1 MIIMITI
8 IINLKRSYGT
18 GKIWSNDKV
27 NLGHSAHSGGD
38 GLWSSLIAALSATTT
53 ARPNNTMCWLLYAC
67 SWSPLC
73 PLCRGLTLNSTVV
86 QQSEDSL
93 SVNVQQTN
101 GHQVKR
107 PQVNGSHQV
116 KRKPGSQWRKLQTNS
131 KTTNIIPDQNFLWF
145 ENHLELK
152 HPFHFQSQLGEEVE
166 GDAVV
171 AAAHHHHLLGL
182 GGQREDGGLPRHLSH
197 NNQVIHPDTF
207 NKIHSYR
214 LIHADMFIQL
224 HLKETFHSPSHAA
237 PLKSQWLW
245 GRLAERWQIL
255 VSLKTPKTNKPEKN
269 V

>member
-8 IINLKRSYGT
+8 IINLKRPYGT

-93 SVNVQQTN
+93 SVNDQQAN

-107 PQVNGSHQV
+107 PQVDGSHQV
-116 KRKPGSQWRKLQTNS
+116 KRKPGSQWRKLQNNS
-131 KTTNIIPDQNFLWF
+131 KTTNIIPDQNSLWF

-152 HPFHFQSQLGEEVE
+152 NTLFSSKVNLEKKWKAMQWLQLLITITSLALE
-166 GDAVV
+166 GSGRM
-171 AAAHHHHLLGL
+171 AAC
-182 GGQREDGGLPRHLSH
+182 
-197 NNQVIHPDTF
+197 PDT
-207 NKIHSYR
+207 S
-214 LIHADMFIQL
+214 LIII
-224 HLKETFHSPSHAA
+224 K
-237 PLKSQWLW
+237 
-245 GRLAERWQIL
+245 
-255 VSLKTPKTNKPEKN
+255 
-269 V
+269 